1 MKRRLFFVIL
11 VVLLFVLIGNRVW
24 RSSRKPDTKSIS
36 QLQEERGVPVE
47 VHTVTRGEISE
58 SIDLSGTVQGIA
70 QSDLISR
77 ITERVARVNVIAGQR
92 VNKGQVLVAFDT
104 SSPMAQYRQA
114 KAALA
119 DAERN
124 ASRMK
129 ALFEEGA
136 VSKQMFEQAESGL
149 EIARANFQAA
159 SSLVEITSP
168 ISGVVTSVNV
178 HEDQVVPTGSVVCT
192 VARVDSVKIVA
203 DASRTELKGLKEGNR
218 VFIGGAGQTRIPGY
232 VSIVSSSANPQTRTF
247 RVEMVADN
255 GSGSLKPGSFVTAE
269 VLTVRKENVLVI
281 PAMCL
286 TGSEGQ
292 TKVFVVVENDRAES
306 RPVKVG
312 ITGERSAEI
321 LEGLR
326 EGERVVKRGHE
337 PLAGGEKLKIVEAE

>member
-1 MKRRLFFVIL
+1 MKRRLFFIIL
-11 VVLLFVLIGNRVW
+11 AVLLFVLIGNRVW
-24 RSSRKPDTKSIS
+24 RSSRQPDTKSIS
-36 QLQEERGVPVE
+36 QLQMERGIPVE
-47 VHTVTRGEISE
+47 VHTVSTGEVSE
-58 SIDLSGTVQGIA
+58 FVELSGTVQGIA

-77 ITERVARVNVIAGQR
+77 ITERVARVNVSTGQR
-92 VNKGQVLVAFDT
+92 VRKGQVLIAFDT

-124 ASRMK
+124 SSRMK

-136 VSKQMFEQAESGL
+136 VSRQVFEQAESGL

-178 HEDQVVPTGSVVCT
+178 HEGQIVHTGSVVCT

-203 DASRTELKGLKEGNR
+203 DAGQTELRGLRVGNR
-218 VFIGGAGQTRIPGY
+218 VLIAGSQETKIPGY
-232 VSIVSSSANPQTRTF
+232 VYSVSSSANPETRTF

-255 GSGSLKPGSFVTAE
+255 SSGFLKPGSFVTAE
-269 VLTVRKENVLVI
+269 ILTLHKENVLTVPSLCI
-281 PAMCL
+281 TEA
-286 TGSEGQ
+286 EGE
-292 TKVFVVVENDRAES
+292 TKVFVVTEDDRAEL
-306 RPVKVG
+306 RPVSVG
-312 ITGERSAEI
+312 ITSERSAEI

-326 EGERVVKRGHE
+326 EGERIVKRGQE
-337 PLAGGEKLKIVEAE
+337 PLKGGEKLKVLEAE